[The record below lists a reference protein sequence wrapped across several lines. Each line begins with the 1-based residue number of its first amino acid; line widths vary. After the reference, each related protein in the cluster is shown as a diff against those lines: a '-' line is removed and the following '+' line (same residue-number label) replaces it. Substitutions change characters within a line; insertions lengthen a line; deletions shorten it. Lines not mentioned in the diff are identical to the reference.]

1 MTDPN
6 PAESSSDVPP
16 PVERREFLKGAAC
29 AALGGACLLAPV
41 AAGITVFVQPLRLK
55 GPPVEV
61 KLTTIDALA
70 VGAAPKLFQII
81 TGRRDAWTEFPK
93 QPIGAVFLFRKS
105 ETEIT
110 AFNATCPHLGCSV
123 EFRNDTDAFYCP
135 CHDSTFARTGE
146 VVGKSPSRRGLDSLE
161 VELRGKEVWVK
172 FLNFE
177 AGIPEKRPVS

>member
-6 PAESSSDVPP
+6 PAESSSDAP

-29 AALGGACLLAPV
+29 AALGGACMIAPI

-61 KLTTIDALA
+61 KLTTIDALPM
-70 VGAAPKLFQII
+70 GSQPKLFQII

-93 QPIGAVFLFRKS
+93 QPIGAVFLLRKS
-105 ETEIT
+105 EGEVV
-110 AFNATCPHLGCSV
+110 AFNASCPHLGCSV
-123 EFRNDTDAFYCP
+123 EFRNETKAFYCP
-135 CHDSTFARTGE
+135 CHDSTFASTGE
-146 VVGKSPSRRGLDSLE
+146 VVGTSPSRRGLDSLE
-161 VELRGKEVWVK
+161 VEVRGKEVWVK

-177 AGIPEKRPVS
+177 AGRPEKVPVA